1 MIKKMLSYI
10 FIVLIT
16 ILWTG
21 RIDTVDM
28 IRDPFLLE
36 PDGTTIIGYPFIFY
50 DYSSVKCYDCYG
62 MNFFKPELLFLDI
75 LIIIIV
81 LELIIYIISFLKK
94 ALYKYW
100 TAKYFNE

>member
-1 MIKKMLSYI
+1 M
-10 FIVLIT
+10 
-16 ILWTG
+16 LWTG

-28 IRDPFLLE
+28 IRHPFLLE

-50 DYSSVKCYDCYG
+50 NYSEVKCYDCYG
-62 MNFFKPELLFLDI
+62 MNFFKLELLLLNI
-75 LIIIIV
+75 LIIITA
-81 LELIIYIISFLKK
+81 LELINYIVSFLKK